1 MTPETIN
8 LIIGFGGVALIG
20 MIMFAV
26 AWVAGAAAQG
36 KEPPSQTSA
45 PADTRSNTH

>member
-20 MIMFAV
+20 VIMFAV
-26 AWVAGAAAQG
+26 AWVAGAAAQR

-45 PADTRSNTH
+45 KSDAPPLAR